1 MFKLIKQIFVDCI
14 YFIQLIHKFVIYVR
28 IVMDVFSYSRHVREQ
43 VSEVSRTFQ
52 MAVYEVGGGIV
63 K

>member
-1 MFKLIKQIFVDCI
+1 
-14 YFIQLIHKFVIYVR
+14 
-28 IVMDVFSYSRHVREQ
+28 MDVFSYSRHVREQ